1 MRRRE
6 PKTDLFTAAAE
17 RTRKR
22 TAPLADRLRP
32 STIDGFVGQQ
42 HLLGPGRILREMVET
57 GTLHSLILWGP
68 PGTGKTTLAHL
79 LAHAAKADFVA
90 FSAVLSGVRELRE
103 IVAEARDRQKLNGR
117 STILF
122 VD

>member
-1 MRRRE
+1 MATTRPTIRPTIWYRRRMRRRE
-6 PKTDLFTAAAE
+6 SKPDLFTAAAA
-17 RTRKR
+17 RARKAN
-22 TAPLADRLRP
+22 APLAERLRP
-32 STIDGFVGQQ
+32 QTLDDFVGQE

-103 IVAEARDRQKLNGR
+103 IV
-117 STILF
+117 
-122 VD
+122 